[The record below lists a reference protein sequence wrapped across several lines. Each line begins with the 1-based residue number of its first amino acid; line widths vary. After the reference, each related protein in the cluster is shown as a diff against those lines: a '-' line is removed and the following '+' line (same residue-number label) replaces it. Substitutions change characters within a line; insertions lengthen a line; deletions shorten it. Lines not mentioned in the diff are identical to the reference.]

1 MKLATLLPSG
11 CFIEKPVIGR
21 TIGLAKTIRNHTAAQ
36 ADLRT
41 ALSTS
46 VLPSDQIAPGTL

>member
-21 TIGLAKTIRNHTAAQ
+21 TIGLAKTIR
-36 ADLRT
+36 
-41 ALSTS
+41 S
-46 VLPSDQIAPGTL
+46 